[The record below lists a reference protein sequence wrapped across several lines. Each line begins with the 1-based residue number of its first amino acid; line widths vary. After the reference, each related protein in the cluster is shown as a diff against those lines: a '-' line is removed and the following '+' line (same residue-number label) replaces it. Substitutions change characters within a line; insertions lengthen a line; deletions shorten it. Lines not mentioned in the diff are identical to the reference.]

1 MWCDHD
7 EMMSGNEVKG
17 EDHDEMMLGNEVKG
31 EN

>member
-1 MWCDHD
+1 
-7 EMMSGNEVKG
+7 MSGNEGKG